1 MEITK
6 IDINLDFFIIAVI
19 TIIILLFSFPY
30 FCQKAEQQK
39 RNNIFEYIA
48 TFILLAA
55 FIAPIYLYNY
65 YTKYKKTNKYTI
77 HYNQGTLKQT
87 MTTQEIVD
95 VIMSKSVYDEPSGNT
110 STITITLTKENN
122 NKYDVFYQ
130 HIMEMKENTIDQKEK
145 IKQLE
150 KDKNLNEL
158 KQKYLNETHQVD
170 MKK

>member
-6 IDINLDFFIIAVI
+6 IDINLNFFIIAVI

-30 FCQKAEQQK
+30 FCQKAKQQK
-39 RNNIFEYIA
+39 RNNIFKYIA
-48 TFILLAA
+48 MFILLAS
-55 FIAPIYLYNY
+55 FIAPISLYNY

-87 MTTQEIVD
+87 
-95 VIMSKSVYDEPSGNT
+95 
-110 STITITLTKENN
+110 ITLPKENDDN
-122 NKYDVFYQ
+122 YDAFYH
-130 HIMEMKENTIDQKEK
+130 HIKEMEENTIDQKER